1 MIRALSLE
9 VQLLDAALLVDP
21 GTHAALAQYAS
32 PGGQGL
38 RYSWREFLDPERLSD
53 RTLAGLITDFHRLLV
68 AYPSANVTPATDTAL
83 RTGMATMLEAH
94 QARWAAAEGIIAVM
108 ALGPAL
114 VGVATLGLIAVLAAR
129 RRQATM
135 ALARSRGASGRQV
148 VVPAI
153 VEGLLIA
160 VPGAILAAAIAIA
173 LVPEAVLSPTIVAA
187 AAVVAIAVTR
197 RDGDGC
203 VDRPLARPGPPGR

>member
-114 VGVATLGLIAVLAAR
+114 VGRRDAGADRRAR
-129 RRQATM
+129 RAPAAGDHGARAEPRR
-135 ALARSRGASGRQV
+135 LGSPGRRSRPSSRA
-148 VVPAI
+148 
-153 VEGLLIA
+153 
-160 VPGAILAAAIAIA
+160 
-173 LVPEAVLSPTIVAA
+173 
-187 AAVVAIAVTR
+187 
-197 RDGDGC
+197 C
-203 VDRPLARPGPPGR
+203 